1 MRGREFSGFDVDTLT
16 EAVSPPSLD
25 VLRSAARSRRRRSV
39 ATVAAAL
46 VALAGL
52 AAVPL
57 VTGAD
62 RPDPVVPADPS
73 PTQGDTLTLTGP
85 DSGVDVDLSED
96 SCVARFTYT
105 GDRGRT
111 WSDWDAARFQGSRC
125 TANVAT
131 GTPSGRNEVA
141 VLGERSYL
149 VSDAGTLHLSTD
161 FGRTW
166 RDANSAI
173 VAVPAFPA
181 TARPVFCGFG
191 CRPLSE
197 PLAVDPA
204 SGTVYRLTA
213 KAPSWRPLY
222 SLYPATDGSIW
233 AAYQLG
239 STSGVTLAR
248 SADGGATWTA
258 REVGDDVSVAAVVGL
273 DDREGYALINP
284 PTTAS
289 GGLRLLHTTDGAKT
303 WTDVGVDLP
312 WTWDLTVG
320 SDGSLLAIST
330 GEGDEPDRLARLL
343 VSRDDGKHF
352 TVAREYGPSVG
363 AASVAPGYAWL
374 YGRDGSTGEP
384 DHILVTTD
392 ATTWSRFALKP

>member
-16 EAVSPPSLD
+16 EAVSPPPLD
-25 VLRSAARSRRRRSV
+25 ELRSTARFRRRRSV
-39 ATVAAAL
+39 AMGTAAL

-52 AAVPL
+52 TVVPL

-62 RPDPVVPADPS
+62 RPDPVVPAEPS
-73 PTQGDTLTLTGP
+73 RTEGDMFTLTGP
-85 DSGVDVDLSED
+85 DSGVDVDVSED
-96 SCVARFTYT
+96 SCVMRFAYT

-111 WSDWDAARFQGSRC
+111 WSAWDAARFQGTRC
-125 TANVAT
+125 TANAAS

-141 VLGERSYL
+141 VLGDRSYL

-191 CRPLSE
+191 CRPLAE

-213 KAPSWRPLY
+213 KMPSWRPLQ
-222 SLYPATDGSIW
+222 SLYPAADGSIW
-233 AAYQLG
+233 AAYQMG
-239 STSGVTLAR
+239 SGATLAR

-258 REVGDDVSVAAVVGL
+258 WEVGDDVNVAAVVGL

-284 PTTAS
+284 PATAS
-289 GGLRLLHTTDGAKT
+289 GGLRLLRTTDGAKT
-303 WTDVGVDLP
+303 WTDVGVSLP

-330 GEGDEPDRLARLL
+330 GDSTEPDRLARLL
-343 VSRDDGKHF
+343 VSRDDGRHF
-352 TVAREYGPSVG
+352 TVAREYGPSVM
-363 AASVAPGYAWL
+363 AASVAPGFAWL
-374 YGRDGSTGEP
+374 YGRDGPTAEP
-384 DHILVTTD
+384 DHVLVTTD
-392 ATTWSRFALKP
+392 ATSWSRFALKP

>member
-1 MRGREFSGFDVDTLT
+1 MRAREFSGFDVDTLT
-16 EAVSPPSLD
+16 EAVSPPPLD
-25 VLRSAARSRRRRSV
+25 KLRSTARFRRRRSV
-39 ATVAAAL
+39 ALVAAAL

-52 AAVPL
+52 TVVPL

-62 RPDPVVPADPS
+62 RPDPVVPAEPS
-73 PTQGDTLTLTGP
+73 PTEGDMFSLTGP
-85 DSGVDVDLSED
+85 DSGVDVDVSED
-96 SCVARFTYT
+96 SCVMRFAYT

-111 WSDWDAARFQGSRC
+111 WSGWDAARFQGTRC

-213 KAPSWRPLY
+213 KMPSWRPLF
-222 SLYPATDGSIW
+222 SLYPAADGSIW
-233 AAYQLG
+233 AAYQMASG
-239 STSGVTLAR
+239 SGTTLAR
-248 SADGGATWTA
+248 SADGGAAWTA
-258 REVGDDVSVAAVVGL
+258 WEADEDVNVASVVGL
-273 DDREGYALINP
+273 DDREGYALINS
-284 PTTAS
+284 PTPS
-289 GGLRLLHTTDGAKT
+289 GGMRLLRTTDGAKN
-303 WTDVGVDLP
+303 WTDVGVDVP
-312 WTWDLTVG
+312 RQTWDLTVG
-320 SDGSLLAIST
+320 VDGSLLAISAS
-330 GEGDEPDRLARLL
+330 EGAEPDRLGRLL

-352 TVAREYGPSVG
+352 TVAREYGPSIG
-363 AASVAPGYAWL
+363 AILALRARRANGRTRSRPRHH
-374 YGRDGSTGEP
+374 GRDLLEP
-384 DHILVTTD
+384 LRAETLNRR
-392 ATTWSRFALKP
+392 S